1 QGPPFVSE
9 AGGGVYRGVRKERAS
24 HRLPQGTVTSLRFAQ
39 SVARTSVAG
48 SAIRLLACQYSRIN
62 NLKLSRGLVGCG
74 RRRGGR
80 LTGPRRPRTTGSR
93 DGFLFSGPGHLEGPG
108 QVQRGFVQ
116 RQAMDRGPEIQHIP
130 FECTIRLEALE
141 DVLAEMDR
149 ERSLGGGG
157 LAVYRARATTL
168 PAMAT
173 QLREQAQMP
182 KHLLHAHL
190 MAQECEVHLG
200 ARSAFRPRRTL

>member
-1 QGPPFVSE
+1 HLG
-9 AGGGVYRGVRKERAS
+9 ARRERAS
-24 HRLPQGTVTSLRFAQ
+24 HRLPQSTVTSSRVAQ
-39 SVARTSVAG
+39 SVARTLVAG
-48 SAIRLLACQYSRIN
+48 SAIRLLICQDSRIS

-80 LTGPRRPRTTGSR
+80 LSGPRRPGTTGSR

-116 RQAMDRGPEIQHIP
+116 RQAMDRSPEIQHIP
-130 FECTIRLEALE
+130 LERTIRLEALE

-157 LAVYRARATTL
+157 SAVDRARATTL
-168 PAMAT
+168 LAMAT

-182 KHLLHAHL
+182 KHSFHAHL
-190 MAQECEVHLG
+190 LA
-200 ARSAFRPRRTL
+200 